1 MNNSFLIHCFAIF
14 QFTKSSLFFV
24 PELILAWWF
33 LTKRIFLS
41 LYRYWETKLFFDKVF
56 FIFLFLQLLLSI
68 LPWFSYEIR
77 FFEIK
82 ESISLGPKLNSVFI
96 LLGLLNFF
104 FLGFWK
110 SQWTRFWFFASQ
122 MVSVVFVIWGYLDPK
137 RYFYDFVKPEEV
149 VLISPFYLFIFSILG
164 AFVFGYLTFKK
175 EDEIL
180 SRVHP

>member
-1 MNNSFLIHCFAIF
+1 MTNSILSKCFAFF
-14 QFTKSSLFFV
+14 QFTKDSLLFV
-24 PELILAWWF
+24 PELIVAWWF
-33 LTKRIFLS
+33 LSKRIFLS
-41 LYRYWETKLFFDKVF
+41 LYRYWERKLFFDKVF
-56 FIFLFLQLLLSI
+56 FIFLFLQLLFAI

-77 FFEIK
+77 FFEMN

-96 LLGLLNFF
+96 LLALLNFF

-110 SQWTRFWFFASQ
+110 SQWTRIWFFGAQ

-149 VLISPFYLFIFSILG
+149 GLHLPFYLFLGSVLG
-164 AFVFGYLTFKK
+164 AFVFGYLTFQK

-180 SRVHP
+180 SRVHS